1 MLSEILAEVQKNSP
15 IGQKRPSLNLTPKL
29 DPMVRKKRRK
39 TMINLPSI
47 EQSEKVT
54 KSVDD
59 ISLRYITNGIME
71 KKKKTTQNKKD
82 EIDEEIEEKENK
94 SHVILERWEIVFL
107 GLCLYF
113 FLRDL
118 KNKSPKK
125 GVYSLV

>member
-94 SHVILERWEIVFL
+94 SHVILER
-107 GLCLYF
+107 
-113 FLRDL
+113 
-118 KNKSPKK
+118 
-125 GVYSLV
+125 

>member
-15 IGQKRPSLNLTPKL
+15 IGQKRPSLSLTPKL

-39 TMINLPSI
+39 TMINLPNI

-71 KKKKTTQNKKD
+71 KKKTTQNKKD

-94 SHVILERWEIVFL
+94 SHVILER
-107 GLCLYF
+107 
-113 FLRDL
+113 
-118 KNKSPKK
+118 
-125 GVYSLV
+125 